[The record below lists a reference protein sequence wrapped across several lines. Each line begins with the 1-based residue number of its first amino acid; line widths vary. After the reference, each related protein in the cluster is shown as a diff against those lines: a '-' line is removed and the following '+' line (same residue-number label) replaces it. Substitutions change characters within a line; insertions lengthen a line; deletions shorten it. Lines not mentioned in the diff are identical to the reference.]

1 MAEFSNN
8 IIDVF
13 YFNEEETVVNVEW
26 RGSDEKIRRFF
37 VQVDEKDTNYRDLVA
52 EGWDHS
58 RIKES
63 TKEYQRRARKGFEKE
78 VMLIAER
85 EGLIDNNDFS
95 FKKMYEFM
103 TLVEDDVSQ
112 EELFKFK
119 IEAFD
124 HPRVVAVSDAEVKR
138 NIRRARTYREV
149 LDLVLAIPE
158 EKEIEENKE

>member
-1 MAEFSNN
+1 MAEFSNK

-13 YFNEEETVVNVEW
+13 YFNEEKTVVNVEW

-37 VQVDEKDTNYRDLVA
+37 VQVDEKDHNYRDLVA

-58 RIKES
+58 RIQES

-95 FKKMYEFM
+95 FKKMYEFV
-103 TLVEDDVSQ
+103 TLTEEDVSQ

-124 HPRVVAVSDAEVKR
+124 HPKVVGVTDPAVKR
-138 NIRRARTYREV
+138 DIRKAKTYKEV
-149 LDLVLAIPE
+149 LDLVLAIE
-158 EKEIEENKE
+158 EEEIEENEE